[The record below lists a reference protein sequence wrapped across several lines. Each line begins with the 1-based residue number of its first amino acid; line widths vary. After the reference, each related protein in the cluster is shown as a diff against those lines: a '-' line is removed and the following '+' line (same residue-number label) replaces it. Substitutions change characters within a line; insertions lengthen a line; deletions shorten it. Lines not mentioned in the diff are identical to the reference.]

1 MGLTR
6 IFVGAVLG
14 VLIPTAIALYFAFA
28 PANTASA
35 RVHVCEVAQNFVAQS
50 VAPAK
55 VVGFEPCPDTKELQ
69 LKGGDWQILG
79 DVEID
84 KGAGRTEHQ
93 SYLVRLELG
102 QDGAGTLKTLS
113 LR

>member
-6 IFVGAVLG
+6 IFAGAVLG

-35 RVHVCEVAQNFVAQS
+35 EARACQVAQS
-50 VAPAK
+50 FVAEKVAPAK
-55 VVGFEPCPDTKELQ
+55 VVGFLPCSDNKGIQ
-69 LKGGDWQILG
+69 LKGGDWQFLG

-84 KGAGRTEHQ
+84 KGAGNTEHE
-93 SYLVRLELG
+93 SYLVRLKLG
-102 QDGAGTLKTLS
+102 EDGAGTLETLT

>member
-1 MGLTR
+1 MGLSR

-14 VLIPTAIALYFAFA
+14 VLIPTAIAFYFVFA

-35 RVHVCEVAQNFVAQS
+35 KERACEVAQGFVAQS

-55 VVGFEPCPDTKELQ
+55 VVGFLPCGDNKEIQ

-84 KGAGRTEHQ
+84 KGTGTIEHE
-93 SYLVRLELG
+93 SYLVRLKLG
-102 QDGAGTLKTLS
+102 EDGTGSLQTLS